1 MIKLIEPLKKL
12 IVDGLGV
19 NGEEV
24 EEQLFGG
31 FCECGGVMYQRFWF
45 TKDSEKILVSECEK
59 CWKHKA
65 MIFNSH
71 SFVSRQNVDVLG
83 KYDFIEFLKE
93 TLGSRE
99 FETLVKKAKNEDFD
113 PISYSKAKKLLAS
126 MNLDVEEV
134 LEQVQ

>member
-12 IVDGLGV
+12 IIDGLGV
-19 NGEEV
+19 GGEEV

-31 FCECGGVMYQRFWF
+31 FWDCGGVMYQRFWF

-99 FETLVKKAKNEDFD
+99 FEALVKKAKNEDFD